1 MFCKSKTFVLWLMA
15 IKYTLILIQCS
26 VGRPHVQ
33 YTTVSAVGFR
43 RGCEPVIR
51 YSPGDNTLVP
61 HAWQLHRP
69 SINALLMPANS
80 NRSSAPLLF
89 LPIIVFMTMLLGRER
104 DEDRERGTEVSWG
117 LVKSGR
123 LTMLLRKLHCYAS
136 SWYYLKCII
145 ILNLWTNLRVQRE
158 FGKYILCTS
167 SMSKHVDFRFVFTRS
182 WKPFDQWWILCQP
195 PFC

>member
-1 MFCKSKTFVLWLMA
+1 M
-15 IKYTLILIQCS
+15 
-26 VGRPHVQ
+26 GRPHVQ
-33 YTTVSAVGFR
+33 YTTVSAAGFR

-61 HAWQLHRP
+61 HAGQLHRP

-167 SMSKHVDFRFVFTRS
+167 SMSKYVDLRFVFTRS
-182 WKPFDQWWILCQP
+182 WKQFDLLMVIIVSIAIR
-195 PFC
+195 FR

>member
-1 MFCKSKTFVLWLMA
+1 M
-15 IKYTLILIQCS
+15 
-26 VGRPHVQ
+26 GRPHVQ
-33 YTTVSAVGFR
+33 YKTVLAAGFR

-61 HAWQLHRP
+61 HVRQLHRP

-104 DEDRERGTEVSWG
+104 DEDRERERGTEVSWG
-117 LVKSGR
+117 LVKSGW

-158 FGKYILCTS
+158 FGKYLLCTS
-167 SMSKHVDFRFVFTRS
+167 SMSKYVDFRFVFTRS
-182 WKPFDQWWILCQP
+182 WKQFDLLMVNIVSIAIR
-195 PFC
+195 FR